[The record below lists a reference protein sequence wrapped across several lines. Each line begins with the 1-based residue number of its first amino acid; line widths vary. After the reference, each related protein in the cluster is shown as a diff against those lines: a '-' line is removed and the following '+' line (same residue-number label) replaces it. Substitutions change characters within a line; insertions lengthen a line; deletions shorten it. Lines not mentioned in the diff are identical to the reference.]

1 MNYTLAIEQIEI
13 NIYLNNTK
21 VETLFEEEEEEE
33 GVSNLYG
40 KVIRCSCVA

>member
-21 VETLFEEEEEEE
+21 VETLFEEEEEE